1 MSWLPSLLL
10 LCVPIARVYAVIVDD
25 ASALL
30 SSGLHFD
37 FVVVGGGTAGNVV
50 ANRLSENPKWSV
62 LVLEAG
68 GSNADVLDI
77 IVPFYCTR
85 ATPDTPQDWNYT
97 TTAQSGLGGRAIA
110 YPRGHVLDYMVY
122 TRGSAEDFDRF
133 ATVTGDQ
140 GWSWD
145 KLVPYMRKVSPASP
159 TIFMDLKRA
168 QNENFTTPTN
178 RSDRGHYDPSVH
190 GYQGI
195 NTVSLSGFPT
205 PIDDRIIQTTAQ
217 LSGEFPFNRDMNSGS
232 PLGIGWTQAT
242 IKNGSRSS
250 SATSYLGPQFVSRP
264 NLHVILNAQVLSI
277 LSTGPN
283 EFKAASFVQKGKI
296 MTVTARKELIL
307 SAGSIGTPNILLH
320 SGIGNS
326 STLRTLGIKPLHNL
340 PSVGQNLSDHAL
352 LPFGFSVNSS
362 NTWEAA
368 GRNSTLAAQ
377 QLAQWTS
384 SRTGPLVDTVTSHI
398 GWLRVPDALLQGF
411 PDASAG
417 PNTPHYEFII
427 SNGFLAPQPENL
439 NGMSITTALVSPL
452 SRGSVTLNSTNP
464 LAAPVINPNLL
475 GEQVDRIVMRE
486 AIRAALRFAAAPAWK
501 GYIISPLGV
510 NASSTDAEIDAFVQ
524 SSAGTVYHPAGSAS
538 MSPVGADWGVV
549 DPDLKVKG
557 LRGLRVIDLSV
568 TPYIPAAHTQAA
580 AYLIGERGADL
591 IKGSWQ

>member
-1 MSWLPSLLL
+1 
-10 LCVPIARVYAVIVDD
+10 
-25 ASALL
+25 
-30 SSGLHFD
+30 
-37 FVVVGGGTAGNVV
+37 
-50 ANRLSENPKWSV
+50 
-62 LVLEAG
+62 
-68 GSNADVLDI
+68 
-77 IVPFYCTR
+77 
-85 ATPDTPQDWNYT
+85 
-97 TTAQSGLGGRAIA
+97 
-110 YPRGHVLDYMVY
+110 MVY

-133 ATVTGDQ
+133 AAVTGDH

-145 KLVPYMRKVSPASP
+145 KLIPYMRK
-159 TIFMDLKRA
+159 
-168 QNENFTTPTN
+168 NENFTIPTLH
-178 RSDRGHYDPSVH
+178 SERGHYDPSVH

-205 PIDDRIIQTTAQ
+205 PIDDRIIQTTVQ
-217 LSGEFPFNRDMNSGS
+217 LSKEFPFNRDMNSGS

-250 SATSYLGPQFVSRP
+250 SATSYLGPKFVSRP

-277 LSTGPN
+277 LSTGRD
-283 EFKAASFVQKGKI
+283 EFKAASFVHKGKT

-326 STLRTLGIKPLHNL
+326 STLRKLGIKPLHNL
-340 PSVGQNLSDHAL
+340 PSVGQNLSDHVL
-352 LPFGFSVNSS
+352 LPFGFSVNS
-362 NTWEAA
+362 NHTWEAA
-368 GRNSTLAAQ
+368 KRNSTLAAQ
-377 QLAQWTS
+377 QLAQWNT
-384 SRTGPLVDTVTSHI
+384 SRTGPLVDTVPTLI
-398 GWLRVPDALLQGF
+398 GWLRVPDDLLKGF

-427 SNGFLAPQPENL
+427 SNGFFTPQPENL
-439 NGMSITTALVSPL
+439 NGMGITTALVSPL

-475 GEQVDRIVMRE
+475 GAKVDRIVMRE
-486 AIRAALRFAAAPAWK
+486 SVRAALRFAAAPAWK
-501 GYIISPLGV
+501 GYIIAPLSV

-524 SSAGTVYHPAGSAS
+524 TSAGTVYHPAGSAS

-557 LRGLRVIDLSV
+557 LKGLRVIDLSV

-591 IKGSWQ
+591 IKRSW